1 MSWKEAADKP
11 VFEIV
16 ENSESAHAVR
26 HFGEQ
31 LLGINFWKEEPCT
44 CAGVSASTQASVL
57 IDESESQPEEAEV
70 ATPRIAVADPTKQD
84 RTIELCV
91 CGKTYTADTKGLE
104 GRSVVLGGSLR
115 QAAPHAPSLRQPSAE
130 TEPEADSEPADPS

>member
-1 MSWKEAADKP
+1 MGRVRFAEKNILFGYIGQAATMLMSF
-11 VFEIV
+11 VLRTIFIQ
-16 ENSESAHAVR
+16 NLS
-26 HFGEQ
+26 EQ

-104 GRSVVLGGSLR
+104 GRSVLLG
-115 QAAPHAPSLRQPSAE
+115 
-130 TEPEADSEPADPS
+130 